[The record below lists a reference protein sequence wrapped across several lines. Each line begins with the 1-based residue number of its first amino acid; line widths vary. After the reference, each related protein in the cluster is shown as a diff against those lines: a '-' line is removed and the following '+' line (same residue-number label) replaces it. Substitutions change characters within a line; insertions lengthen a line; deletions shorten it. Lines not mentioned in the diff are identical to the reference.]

1 MANEIERKFLVN
13 VKAWVPQ
20 DAGIHF
26 KQGYL
31 NTQKE
36 RVVRVRIEGSRAKL
50 TIKGITTGITR
61 AEFEYAIPLE
71 DASILL
77 DQLCEK
83 PLIDKH
89 RHKEQHGAHTW
100 EIDVFHGENEGL
112 VIAEVELE
120 SADVHP
126 ELPPWAGA
134 EVSSDPRYFNSNL
147 LKNPFSTWPKG

>member
-1 MANEIERKFLVN
+1 MAKEIERKFLVN
-13 VKAWVPQ
+13 LKDWIPQ
-20 DAGIHF
+20 GEGTHF

-31 NTQKE
+31 NSQKE
-36 RVVRVRIEGSRAKL
+36 RVVRVRIEGSKAKL
-50 TIKGITTGITR
+50 TIKGVVTGITR
-61 AEFEYAIPLE
+61 SEFEYAIPVE
-71 DASILL
+71 DAAILL

-89 RHKEQHGAHTW
+89 RHKELHGGHTW
-100 EIDVFHGENEGL
+100 EIDVFHAENEGL

-120 SADVHP
+120 SEDVQP

-147 LKNPFSTWPKG
+147 LKNPFSTWSKG